1 MQTLEKGLKKKN
13 VGKWNSVAKEVKMT
27 LEKKTA
33 IEEAMKKEG
42 IAGLYFTD
50 HPSRMYPNGIF
61 SSHFIGYALA
71 ENEENDS
78 SGLVGKTGLEAAYDD
93 VLSGTDGK
101 IVYQKDNNQN
111 PLPGTVAESVA
122 AVDGKRYLY
131 ND

>member
-1 MQTLEKGLKKKN
+1 
-13 VGKWNSVAKEVKMT
+13 MT

-93 VLSGTDGK
+93 AVYPEQTGK
-101 IVYQKDNNQN
+101 SSIKRITIKTRYRERWQNQWQ
-111 PLPGTVAESVA
+111 
-122 AVDGKRYLY
+122 R
-131 ND
+131 